1 MSKNRKPYQTITEQE
16 LLDYLEGKI
25 TGERANAIERH
36 LLNSSFEEEAFEGL
50 SDHDPQMIKK
60 DLQMLREKVR
70 SQSTSQKSGFFNI
83 AATISFLII
92 SMATIWFV
100 VDKALPNDQ
109 LSIRKDSITSKSIP
123 DIAIV
128 EKPAKEPEK
137 TQTKEAVAPPAATEA
152 SEPTDSIISSEPLL
166 AETEIEEEI
175 KEEPIEED
183 LEMDALAEIDNSVE
197 AEFSE
202 ESVDEIQNQSP
213 PVATV
218 ENAIT
223 KKQETAV
230 RSAAGA
236 VARSSL
242 APEKENLI
250 AGTVYYKED
259 GEPLP
264 GVSITAN
271 GQGTVAKADGSFTM
285 QMPDSGDQI
294 VFSYVGMK
302 NKSVTFSG
310 QENLDVVLEPD
321 VSSLEEVVVVGY
333 GTQYRSASTNESSET
348 NKSPEPASGLSS
360 FKDYLKTELEYPTS
374 AKTNNVEGVVVL
386 KLTISSEGTI
396 NNIEVKKSLGYG
408 CDQEAIR
415 LIKEGPD
422 WNAAL
427 YNGEPIEGSVRVRIK
442 FDL

>member
-1 MSKNRKPYQTITEQE
+1 MSGNKNPYQTITEQE
-16 LLDYLEGKI
+16 MLDYLEGKI

-36 LLNSSFEEEAFEGL
+36 LLKSSFEEEAFEGI

-60 DLQMLREKVR
+60 DLQILREKVSR
-70 SQSTSQKSGFFNI
+70 QSSSNKSGYFNM

-137 TQTKEAVAPPAATEA
+137 TQTKEAVAPPAANEA
-152 SEPTDSIISSEPLL
+152 SEPTDSIISGEPLL

-175 KEEPIEED
+175 KEEPVEKD
-183 LEMDALAEIDNSVE
+183 LEMDAIAEIDDSLE
-197 AEFSE
+197 AEFGE
-202 ESVDEIQNQSP
+202 ASVDEIQNQST
-213 PVATV
+213 PVATA

-223 KKQETAV
+223 KKQETSVNYAT
-230 RSAAGA
+230 GA
-236 VARSSL
+236 VARSSS
-242 APEKENLI
+242 APEKKNLI

-264 GVSITAN
+264 GASITSN
-271 GQGTVAKADGSFTM
+271 GQETVARDDGSFTM
-285 QMPDSGDQI
+285 QKPDSGDQV

-302 NKSVTFSG
+302 NKSVRFSG
-310 QENLDVVLEPD
+310 QESLDVALEPD

-333 GTQYRSASTNESSET
+333 GTQHRSALTNESSEP
-348 NKSPEPASGLSS
+348 NKSPEPSSGLSS
-360 FKDYLKTELEYPTS
+360 FKDYLRTELEYPTS
-374 AKTNNVEGVVVL
+374 AKTNNIEGVVVL

-408 CDQEAIR
+408 CDEEAIR

-427 YNGEPIEGSVRVRIK
+427 YNGEPIEGSVRVRVK
-442 FDL
+442 FEL